1 MIKEPFKPI
10 EVDSLLNDK
19 LREEPISMLN
29 AEILGK
35 NDNHSQDLEVN
46 NNFISETNHLR
57 GSDHS

>member
-19 LREEPISMLN
+19 LKEEPVSMLS

-35 NDNHSQDLEVN
+35 NENQSKNLEVKH
-46 NNFISETNHLR
+46 FFKFRNHQYT
-57 GSDHS
+57 SQ